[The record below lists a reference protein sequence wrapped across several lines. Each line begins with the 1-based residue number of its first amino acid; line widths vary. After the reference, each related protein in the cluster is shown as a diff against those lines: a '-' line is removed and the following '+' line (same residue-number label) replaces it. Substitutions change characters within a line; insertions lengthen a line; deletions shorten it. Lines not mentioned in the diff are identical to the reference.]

1 MDKQKSN
8 AFMLKLVGDV
18 STALAGALLV
28 VGDRA
33 GLFKAMANAGAL
45 TPATLA
51 ERSGIGERYVQEWL
65 AVMAGAGYVE
75 YDAEQHSFTLPDEHA
90 LFLADSESEY
100 YLASLFQSLPT
111 MAAAIPQLVDAFK
124 HGGGVSFKDY
134 GSELPRTLAD
144 MNRTVYES
152 RLVKTWMPFMP
163 EVVQRLT
170 DGGRALDV
178 GCGMGVV
185 PLALARG
192 FPAAHITGID
202 VDAHSIALAKARSAE
217 IEDPQ
222 RLQYQQLGVEEL
234 PTDTGWDFISTFDV
248 IHDLPDP
255 VAALGHMRRALNQGG
270 TYFRL
275 PACCT
280 ASVVCTASR
289 SRWHP
294 VASGWERVGE
304 KNAHAHWPH
313 KPVSSTS
320 SDSIYAARL
329 WLFTRCVP
337 EHFKLAEI
345 CNLLC
350 RLGNC
355 W

>member
-45 TPATLA
+45 TPAALA

-75 YDAEQHSFTLPDEHA
+75 YDAELHSFTLPDEHA

-163 EVVQRLT
+163 EVVQRLQG
-170 DGGRALDV
+170 GGRALDV

-217 IEDPQ
+217 IDDPQ

-270 TYFRL
+270 TYLMVEPKVADDLKDNLANPFARML
-275 PACCT
+275 YGISCLHCVPQ
-280 ASVVCTASR
+280 SL
-289 SRWHP
+289 
-294 VASGWERVGE
+294 ASGGLGLGACWGE
-304 KNAHAHWPH
+304 KRARSLAAQAGFQHFERLDIRSPALAF
-313 KPVSSTS
+313 
-320 SDSIYAARL
+320 YALRA
-329 WLFTRCVP
+329 
-337 EHFKLAEI
+337 
-345 CNLLC
+345 
-350 RLGNC
+350 
-355 W
+355 